1 MAWSG
6 FALFQL
12 ESADDILSH
21 IIWVKMLQILSADGQ
36 RVFYGVVL
44 EKSIGAEYW
53 SGVESDFGVAKRL
66 KCSCDVYM
74 AKYDEPSSDES

>member
-6 FALFQL
+6 FELFQL

-21 IIWVKMLQILSADGQ
+21 IIWVKMLHILSADGQ

-53 SGVESDFGVAKRL
+53 SGVESDFGVAKKTQVQL
-66 KCSCDVYM
+66 WCVYGQVWRTFQ
-74 AKYDEPSSDES
+74 